1 MALEW
6 SGKAGQG
13 PLETLPFLTH
23 VPAKYRHA
31 ASGKETIYQ
40 PSKYILQQP
49 LGKDPW
55 DDLLSYSPLVTQQG
69 KQVQT
74 AGALAKITDESCL
87 PSQCR
92 ETLTGTMSLPVIFPA
107 LVYQSGWILQD

>member
-1 MALEW
+1 MEW

-13 PLETLPFLTH
+13 SLETLPLLTH

-40 PSKYILQQP
+40 ASKYILQQP
-49 LGKDPW
+49 LGKDPG
-55 DDLLSYSPLVTQQG
+55 DDLSYSPLVTQQG

-74 AGALAKITDESCL
+74 AGALAKIADVSCH

-92 ETLTGTMSLPVIFPA
+92 ETPTGTKSLPAIFLA
-107 LVYQSGWILQD
+107 LVYQRGWMLQA